1 MFKLILMWILKCVSN
16 VIFMSNFSYRR
27 LVLLQNCHAE
37 GSEVLWW
44 SRCWAKFST
53 VDGSCI
59 PQTEVALWTVDG
71 SLADPVQNA
80 DCRPGTKCRLRIS
93 TVFRLILD
101 NMFYHI
107 NCGAIQEFPA
117 LRKAFTTHVKK
128 YRIFS
133 RVDIA
138 NQLLTRHSPL
148 APLSQVDE
156 WTANPSQFLM
166 QVVCLRIL
174 ELRRLIRIA
183 DRQWGSNFCRRG
195 RKPVY

>member
-1 MFKLILMWILKCVSN
+1 M
-16 VIFMSNFSYRR
+16 
-27 LVLLQNCHAE
+27 
-37 GSEVLWW
+37 
-44 SRCWAKFST
+44 
-53 VDGSCI
+53 DGSCI

-156 WTANPSQFLM
+156 
-166 QVVCLRIL
+166 
-174 ELRRLIRIA
+174 
-183 DRQWGSNFCRRG
+183 
-195 RKPVY
+195 